1 MKVARSFLDEGKKIN
16 FAVADRNEFGG
27 MLTEYGLDPQG
38 DKDKPL
44 VTIHTT
50 KGVKY
55 AMTEK
60 FS

>member
-1 MKVARSFLDEGKKIN
+1 MKVARSFLDEGKVMN
-16 FAVADRNEFGG
+16 FAVANKLEFGG
-27 MLTEYGLDPQG
+27 MLAEYGLDR
-38 DKDKPL
+38 DATTPL
-44 VTIHTT
+44 VSIRTT